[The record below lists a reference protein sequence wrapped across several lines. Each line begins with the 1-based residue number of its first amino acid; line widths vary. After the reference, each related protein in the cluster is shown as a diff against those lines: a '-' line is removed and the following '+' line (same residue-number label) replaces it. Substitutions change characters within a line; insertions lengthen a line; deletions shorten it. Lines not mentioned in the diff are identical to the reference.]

1 MELLLGEAFRTVM
14 GSTSSPIVALFKR
27 FQEHWEW
34 LDRSQY
40 ESGDAHPDVAPL
52 LTGVDTEWFEHAI
65 AERKNLRDDY
75 RELAELT
82 LLFVGHGGV
91 SGLPD
96 RCTTRDGCP
105 RPSMP

>member
-1 MELLLGEAFRTVM
+1 M

-27 FQEHWEW
+27 FQEHWEY

-52 LTGVDTEWFEHAI
+52 LTGVNTEWFEQAI

-75 RELAELT
+75 RELLELT
-82 LLFVGHGGV
+82 LLFVV
-91 SGLPD
+91 TSPREERASGLPD
-96 RCTTRDGCP
+96 RCTTRDGYP